1 MPWPVESPFDLMDR
15 VAFVT
20 GAGRGIGREV
30 ASTLAAAGAD
40 VACVGSR
47 MDALEGAAEE
57 VASRGRRSVAFVADV
72 SDRAQVES
80 AVNRAIEALGKID
93 ILVNSAGI
101 ARHADAET
109 MTDEEWRRVI
119 DVNLDGTWWCCRAVG
134 RHMLER
140 GSGSIVNIA
149 SMSGSI
155 VNWPQAQAAYNASK
169 AAVIHLTKS
178 LASEWAAR
186 GVRVNCVSPG
196 YIGTAMTEAG
206 FRDHPD
212 WGKTWLEMTPM
223 GRMGRPADVANAV
236 WYLASDAAGFATG
249 TDLIVDGGYTAR

>member
-1 MPWPVESPFDLMDR
+1 MDSPFDLSGR
-15 VAFVT
+15 VALVT

-30 ASTLAAAGAD
+30 ARTLASAGAD

-47 MDALEGAAEE
+47 LEAVAEAAAD
-57 VASRGRRSVAFVADV
+57 VTAPGRRAVPLVADV
-72 SDRAQVES
+72 SDRPQVDE
-80 AVNRAIEALGKID
+80 AVAGALKALGRID

-101 ARHADAET
+101 ARHADADT
-109 MTDEEWRRVI
+109 MTDEGWQRVI
-119 DVNLDGTWWCCRAVG
+119 DVNLNGTWWFCRAVG
-134 RHMLER
+134 RHMLDR
-140 GSGSIVNIA
+140 GSGAIVNIA

-212 WGKTWLEMTPM
+212 WGKVWLEMTPM
-223 GRMGRPADVANAV
+223 GRMGTPADVANAV
-236 WYLASDAAGFATG
+236 WYLASDAAAFATG
-249 TDLIVDGGYTAR
+249 TDLIVDGGYTVR

>member
-1 MPWPVESPFDLMDR
+1 MDSPFDLTGK
-15 VAFVT
+15 VAFIT

-30 ASTLAAAGAD
+30 ARTLAGAGAEI
-40 VACVGSR
+40 ASVGTR
-47 MDALEGAAEE
+47 KEAIEETVRELEAT
-57 VASRGRRSVAFVADV
+57 GRRSFAFVADV
-72 SDRAQVES
+72 SDRGQVDA
-80 AVNRAIEALGKID
+80 AVAGALERLGRID

-109 MTDEEWRRVI
+109 MTDEGWHRVI
-119 DVNLDGTWWCCRAVG
+119 DVNLNGTWWCCRAVG

-140 GSGSIVNIA
+140 GSGAIVNIA

-169 AAVIHLTKS
+169 AGVIHLTKS

-186 GVRVNCVSPG
+186 GIRVNCVSPG

-206 FRDHPD
+206 FREHPD

-223 GRMGRPADVANAV
+223 GRMGTPADVANAV
-236 WYLASDAAGFATG
+236 WYLASDASAFATG
-249 TDLIVDGGYTAR
+249 TDLVVDGGYTVR